1 MGRRILIL
9 LLAPFFSILLF
20 LLAFDYGAS
29 KIIGSA
35 NSVKQILSDS
45 GIYSS
50 IVPSLLKQTG
60 QINTALGSIPATDP
74 LVQQAAT
81 KALPAT
87 DIQKSSETAIDSIY
101 SWLNGS
107 IDQPNIN
114 INLSDSKDSFANN
127 LSAEVQQKLSSLPAC
142 TTPYTAANFDA
153 LNATCLPPGVTAT
166 SASNLLKNEIT
177 TSSDFL
183 DKASINSSDLKNK
196 DTGQTIFQSQADT
209 APGLY
214 RRMKNSP
221 PVIAL
226 LVIILGTI
234 LVLLRPTLAS
244 GLRHIGATLLSV
256 GIAMLIFSWGLNW
269 VVNNKI
275 TPNIKVENIAMQGN
289 LRRAVN
295 DLAQKIDKNYWIFGG
310 IYSVAGVA
318 LLAAPFWMRPKIAP
332 VPSEQGMTEPAETP
346 ASKVKKSV

>member
-1 MGRRILIL
+1 MGRRLLIL

-20 LLAFDYGAS
+20 LLAFDYGAA
-29 KIIGSA
+29 KIVGSA

-60 QINTALGSIPATDP
+60 TIDTALGSIPATDP
-74 LVQQAAT
+74 IVQQAAT

-114 INLSDSKDSFANN
+114 INLSGSKDSFANN
-127 LSAEVQQKLSSLPAC
+127 LATEVQQKLSSLPTC

-153 LNATCLPPGVTAT
+153 LNATCLPPGVSAATA
-166 SASNLLKNEIT
+166 SSLLKNEVA

-196 DTGQTIFQSQADT
+196 DTGQTIFQSQANT

-221 PVIAL
+221 PIIGL
-226 LVIILGTI
+226 LAIILAAV
-234 LVLLRPTLAS
+234 LVFLRPTLAS

-256 GIAMLIFSWGLNW
+256 GIAMMIFSWGLNW

-275 TPNIKVENIAMQGN
+275 TPNIKVENAAMQTN

-310 IYSVAGVA
+310 AYTVAGAA
-318 LLAAPFWMRPKIAP
+318 LVAAPFWIKPKAAP
-332 VPSEQGMTEPAETP
+332 MPAEPAAAEP
-346 ASKVKKSV
+346 EEASPPKPDK